1 MIVRAVWAKE
11 LLDAVRDP
19 RAILYLVGLPL
30 VFYPGLLLLL
40 EILARSLLGPVPAPP
55 YAVAVSETPGV
66 PLLTAVFAD
75 EPSLVLIPAEN
86 ALLEVAEGRVAVG
99 LAPDPDLELAVAAG
113 DVPRLA
119 VYTNLGV
126 SSAEE
131 VLGLVHARMEA
142 YEIALTTSDP
152 LSRGT
157 SDLAVVPG
165 GGHGTGPERGR
176 IALSETVIGEPVG
189 DVSFMVGLF
198 PYFLVVLVLVGA
210 AHMAIDVTAGEKE
223 RRTLETLL
231 VTSADRGAI
240 LAGKALAT
248 VSASIGAGALGMLGF
263 ALAIALADPLTGG
276 RPVLLA
282 LEPRAFWILGAASV
296 PSACFLSALLLA
308 LGTVARSSREGQ
320 TYAAYLQM
328 PLLLLAL
335 GATWVD
341 GTAHPGLFFVPL
353 MGMNLMQ
360 KEYLFGMGDP
370 AHASVAVS
378 ATLGAALLFGILAA
392 RGFSRESVLFRA

>member
-1 MIVRAVWAKE
+1 MIVRTVWAKE
-11 LLDAVRDP
+11 LLDAMRDP
-19 RAILYLVGLPL
+19 RALLYLVGLPL
-30 VFYPGLLLLL
+30 VFYPGLLLVL
-40 EILARSLLGPVPAPP
+40 ELLARSLMGAPPVPP
-55 YAVAVSETPGV
+55 YTVAVSESAGV
-66 PLLTAVFAD
+66 PLLTAVFIEEED
-75 EPSLVLIPAEN
+75 LLLVPVEN
-86 ALLEVAEGRVAVG
+86 ALLEVAEARVAVG
-99 LAPDPDLELAVAAG
+99 LAPDPDLEATLEAG
-113 DVPRLA
+113 EIPRLA
-119 VYTNLGV
+119 LYTNLGV
-126 SSAEE
+126 PGAEE
-131 VLGLVHARMEA
+131 IQPLVHERLAA
-142 YEIALTTSDP
+142 YEAALAALPWMERRHAGSV
-152 LSRGT
+152 R
-157 SDLAVVPG
+157 LA
-165 GGHGTGPERGR
+165 
-176 IALSETVIGEPVG
+176 ASETVIGDPTG
-189 DVSFMVGLF
+189 DVTFMVGLF

-248 VSASIGAGALGMLGF
+248 VTASVGAGGLGMLGF

-276 RPVLLA
+276 RPVLLT

-296 PSACFLSALLLA
+296 PTACFLSALLLT

-335 GATWVD
+335 GATWVNGSD
-341 GTAHPGLFFVPL
+341 HPGLFLVPL

-370 AHASVAVS
+370 THAAVAVT
-378 ATLGAALLFGILAA
+378 ATLAATLLFGLLAVRA
-392 RGFSRESVLFRA
+392 FTRESVLFRG

>member
-1 MIVRAVWAKE
+1 MIVRTVWAKE
-11 LLDAVRDP
+11 LLDAIRDP
-19 RAILYLVGLPL
+19 RALLYLVGLPL

-40 EILARSLLGPVPAPP
+40 ELLARSMMGAPPVPP
-55 YAVAVSETPGV
+55 YTVAVAESAGV
-66 PLLTAVFAD
+66 PLLTAVFVEED
-75 EPSLVLIPAEN
+75 DLLLVPAEN

-99 LAPDPDLELAVAAG
+99 IAPDPGYEDALAAG
-113 DVPRLA
+113 IAPRLA
-119 VYTNLGV
+119 LYTNLGV
-126 SSAEE
+126 PGADEIQPLVHQRMAAYESALAE
-131 VLGLVHARMEA
+131 VLVTG
-142 YEIALTTSDP
+142 P
-152 LSRGT
+152 PGGRGGRGPGAGRPPT
-157 SDLAVVPG
+157 HLAV
-165 GGHGTGPERGR
+165 T
-176 IALSETVIGEPVG
+176 ETVIGDPLG

-248 VSASIGAGALGMLGF
+248 VTASVGAGGLGMLGF

-296 PSACFLSALLLA
+296 PTACFLSALLLT

-341 GTAHPGLFFVPL
+341 GTDRPGLFLVPL

-370 AHASVAVS
+370 THAAVAVA
-378 ATLGAALLFGILAA
+378 ATLAATLLFGLLAA
-392 RGFSRESVLFRA
+392 RAFTRESVLFRG